1 MTLGSRGG
9 LYTVKH
15 RREPTASRGHACSR
29 ATGADARRQWRI
41 AADAAASAQDAG
53 RGSARGHAAHRH
65 EARRRARRVRHV
77 HGADRRQAG
86 AELPPPAGPARGPG
100 DHDDRRHGGRV
111 RSSSPP
117 GRLRGVGRGAVRL
130 LHARHPAV
138 RKIAARGKS
147 APDAPG
153 DPRGVG
159 GQPVPVHR
167 LHQNPGGGRARG
179 RPVAMKLVGR
189 PLPKV
194 DAATKV
200 TGRALYA
207 DDIVLPRTL
216 HCKIL
221 RSPHPHARILSID
234 TSGARRIPGVVAV
247 ITGTDLPIKF
257 GILPVT
263 QDERALEHEK
273 VRYVGDPIAAVA
285 ALEEEIAAA
294 ACDAIAV
301 EYEVLEP
308 VMTIDAALQKPKDE
322 PIQDYGG
329 PNNVHK
335 FVALE
340 FGDVDAGFGRAEVI
354 REDVFFFQ
362 GNTHLPMEQHSAI
375 ATYVDGKVTLWSST
389 QVVHYVHR
397 ALSKVLE
404 LPMHRI
410 RVIGPAHGGGFGG
423 KTDPFAHEIIVC
435 KLSMITGR
443 PVKCTLTR
451 EEVFYAHRG
460 RHPVLMWVRTGVT
473 RDGRITAMH
482 FRSALDGGA
491 YGSYGVAST
500 FYTGALQTVTYDIPA
515 YRFEGC
521 RVFTNKPPC
530 GPKRGHG
537 TPQPR
542 FAIELHLEKIA
553 HELGIDAVEMKR
565 RNFVKPMTR
574 TVNWLRVTSCG
585 LEECTRR
592 VMDASGFRRRER
604 RPGHGMGF
612 AISSYLSGAGTAI
625 YWNDM
630 PHSEVQ
636 IKVDRG
642 GVTTYCGAMD
652 IGQGSDSVL
661 AAVVAEELGL
671 QPRDIRLVTADTDT
685 TPIDLG
691 SYSSRVT
698 FMAGNAALEAAR
710 KMRALLVEAA
720 AGKMQSPPESVSVG
734 GGRIGDFSFEEA
746 SILAEAR
753 FGTLA
758 TAGSYTPPKIAGP
771 YKGSGVGPSPAYS
784 YSACVVELDADHRTG
799 LVNMNKVWIAHDV
812 GRAINPLL
820 VEGQVEGSVYMGL
833 GEALME
839 EQTFRKGLHKWPSML
854 EYKSPT
860 FLDMPDVKTFI
871 VETNDPEG
879 PYGAKEAGQGPLL
892 PVIPAVSAAVFDALG
907 VWIDEVPVTPE
918 KIVEALRR
926 KEKGEPPRYGPPGF
940 PDIPYPTTIKVE
952 PPPKELDRAAPASI

>member
-1 MTLGSRGG
+1 M
-9 LYTVKH
+9 
-15 RREPTASRGHACSR
+15 
-29 ATGADARRQWRI
+29 
-41 AADAAASAQDAG
+41 
-53 RGSARGHAAHRH
+53 
-65 EARRRARRVRHV
+65 RV
-77 HGADRRQAG
+77 
-86 AELPPPAGPARGPG
+86 
-100 DHDDRRHGGRV
+100 
-111 RSSSPP
+111 
-117 GRLRGVGRGAVRL
+117 VG
-130 LHARHPAV
+130 
-138 RKIAARGKS
+138 K
-147 APDAPG
+147 
-153 DPRGVG
+153 
-159 GQPVPVHR
+159 
-167 LHQNPGGGRARG
+167 
-179 RPVAMKLVGR
+179 

-194 DAATKV
+194 DAASKV
-200 TGRALYA
+200 TGRAVYA
-207 DDIVLPRTL
+207 DDMLPARTL
-216 HCKIL
+216 HCRIL
-221 RSPHPHARILSID
+221 RSPHPHARIHSID
-234 TSGARRIPGVVAV
+234 TSGAKRIPGVVAV
-247 ITGTDLPIKF
+247 ITGEDLPVKF

-285 ALEEEIAAA
+285 ATDEEIAAA
-294 ACDAIAV
+294 ACDAITV
-301 EYEVLEP
+301 DYEVLEP
-308 VMTIDAALQKPKDE
+308 VMSIEAALAPAKDE
-322 PIQDYGG
+322 RIQDYGG
-329 PNNVHK
+329 PNNIHK

-340 FGDVDAGFGRAEVI
+340 FGDVDGGFGRAAQI

-362 GNTHLPMEQHSAI
+362 GNTHLPMEQHSAV
-375 ATYVDGKVTLWSST
+375 ATYVDGRVTLWSST

-404 LPMHRI
+404 LPMNRI
-410 RVIGPAHGGGFGG
+410 RVIGAAHGGGFGG
-423 KTDPFAHEIIVC
+423 KTDPFAHEIIVA
-435 KLSMITGR
+435 KLAMLTGR

-473 RDGRITAMH
+473 ADGRITAMH

-500 FYTGALQTVTYDIPA
+500 FYTGALQPVTYDIPA

-542 FAIELHLEKIA
+542 FALELHLEKIA
-553 HELGIDAVEMKR
+553 HDLGMDPVDLKR
-565 RNFVKPMTR
+565 RNFVKPNTR

-585 LEECTRR
+585 LEECTDL
-592 VMDASGFRRRER
+592 VLGASRYRER
-604 RPGHGMGF
+604 ERHAGHGMGF

-642 GVTTYCGAMD
+642 GVTAYCGAMD

-661 AAVVAEELGL
+661 AAIVAEELGL
-671 QPRDIRLVTADTDT
+671 QAPDIRLVTADTDT

-710 KMRALLVEAA
+710 KMRALLVEAVEA
-720 AGKMQSPPESVSVG
+720 AGRNFDEVT
-734 GGRIGDFSFEEA
+734 FEEA
-746 SILAEAR
+746 SVLAEAR
-753 FGTLA
+753 FGTLT

-784 YSACVVELDADHRTG
+784 YSACVVDLDADRRTG
-799 LVNMNKVWIAHDV
+799 LVHVNKVWIAHDV

-839 EQTFRKGLHKWPSML
+839 EQVFRKGLHKWPSML

-860 FLDMPDVKTFI
+860 FLDTPEIETFI
-871 VETNDPEG
+871 VETVDREG

-892 PVIPAVSAAVFDALG
+892 PVPPAVCAAVHDALG
-907 VWIDEVPVTPE
+907 VWIDEIPVTPE
-918 KIVEALRR
+918 KVIEALRR
-926 KEKGEPPRYGPPGF
+926 KDKGEPPRYGPPRF
-940 PDIPYPTTIKVE
+940 PPIPYPTVIKVE
-952 PPPKELDRAAPASI
+952 PPPRDLDGRFAHQDGTF

>member
-1 MTLGSRGG
+1 VTKNGNGFS
-9 LYTVKH
+9 V
-15 RREPTASRGHACSR
+15 
-29 ATGADARRQWRI
+29 I
-41 AADAAASAQDAG
+41 
-53 RGSARGHAAHRH
+53 
-65 EARRRARRVRHV
+65 
-77 HGADRRQAG
+77 
-86 AELPPPAGPARGPG
+86 
-100 DHDDRRHGGRV
+100 
-111 RSSSPP
+111 
-117 GRLRGVGRGAVRL
+117 
-130 LHARHPAV
+130 
-138 RKIAARGKS
+138 GK
-147 APDAPG
+147 
-153 DPRGVG
+153 
-159 GQPVPVHR
+159 
-167 LHQNPGGGRARG
+167 
-179 RPVAMKLVGR
+179 
-189 PLPKV
+189 PLPKP
-194 DAATKV
+194 DAVSKV
-200 TGRALYA
+200 TGRAIYA
-207 DDIVLPRTL
+207 DDMLPPRTL
-216 HCKIL
+216 HCRIL
-221 RSPHPHARILSID
+221 RSPHPHARIVSID
-234 TSGARRIPGVVAV
+234 TSAARRMPGVQAV
-247 ITGTDLPIKF
+247 ITGADLPIKF

-285 ALEEEIAAA
+285 AVDEEIAAA
-294 ACDAIAV
+294 ACDAISV

-308 VMTIDAALQKPKDE
+308 VMSIDEALAETKDE
-322 PIQDYGG
+322 RIQDYGG
-329 PNNVHK
+329 PNNIHK
-335 FVALE
+335 LVALE
-340 FGDVDAGFGRAEVI
+340 FGDVDGGFARAEHI
-354 REDVFFFQ
+354 REDLFFFQ
-362 GNTHLPMEQHSAI
+362 GSTHLPMEQHSAV
-375 ATYVDGKVTLWSST
+375 ATFVDGRVTLWSST

-397 ALSKVLE
+397 ALAKVLE
-404 LPMHRI
+404 LPMNRI
-410 RVIGPAHGGGFGG
+410 RVIGATHGGGFGG

-435 KLSMITGR
+435 KLAMLTGR

-473 RDGRITAMH
+473 KEGLITAMH
-482 FRSALDGGA
+482 FRTALDGGA

-542 FAIELHLEKIA
+542 FALELHLEKIA
-553 HELGIDAVEMKR
+553 HDIGIDPVDLKQ

-585 LEECTRR
+585 LDECTER
-592 VMDASGFRRRER
+592 VMSASKYRQREKRR
-604 RPGHGMGF
+604 GHGMGF
-612 AISSYLSGAGTAI
+612 AISSYMSGAGTAI

-642 GVTTYCGAMD
+642 GVTAYCGAMD

-661 AAVVAEELGL
+661 AAIVAEELGI
-671 QPRDIRLVTADTDT
+671 QAADVRLVTADTDT

-698 FMAGNAALEAAR
+698 FMAGNAAIQAAR
-710 KMRALLVEAA
+710 KMRGMLVEAA
-720 AGKMQSPPESVSVG
+720 AAKMGSIADAVAVG
-734 GGRIGDFSFEEA
+734 AGRIGEFSFEEA

-753 FGTLA
+753 FGTL
-758 TAGSYTPPKIAGP
+758 TSAGSYTPPKIAGP

-784 YSACVVELDADHRTG
+784 FSACVVDLDADPRTG
-799 LVNMNKVWIAHDV
+799 LVHLNKVWIAHDV

-820 VEGQVEGSVYMGL
+820 VEGQVEGGVYMGL

-860 FLDMPDVKTFI
+860 FLDMPEVETFI
-871 VETNDPEG
+871 VETVDPEG

-892 PVIPAVSAAVFDALG
+892 PVPPAVSAAVFDALG
-907 VWIDEVPVTPE
+907 VWVDEVPVTPE

-926 KEKGEPPRYGPPGF
+926 KEKGEPARFGPSHF
-940 PDIPYPTTIKVE
+940 PAIPYPACIKVE

>member
-1 MTLGSRGG
+1 MPDFAVIG
-9 LYTVKH
+9 K
-15 RREPTASRGHACSR
+15 PFP
-29 ATGADARRQWRI
+29 
-41 AADAAASAQDAG
+41 
-53 RGSARGHAAHRH
+53 
-65 EARRRARRVRHV
+65 RV
-77 HGADRRQAG
+77 D
-86 AELPPPAGPARGPG
+86 
-100 DHDDRRHGGRV
+100 
-111 RSSSPP
+111 
-117 GRLRGVGRGAVRL
+117 GVA
-130 LHARHPAV
+130 
-138 RKIAARGKS
+138 
-147 APDAPG
+147 
-153 DPRGVG
+153 
-159 GQPVPVHR
+159 
-167 LHQNPGGGRARG
+167 
-179 RPVAMKLVGR
+179 
-189 PLPKV
+189 
-194 DAATKV
+194 KV
-200 TGRALYA
+200 TGQAVYA
-207 DDIVLPRTL
+207 DDMLLPRTL
-216 HCKIL
+216 HCRIL
-221 RSPHPHARILSID
+221 RSPHPHARIVSID
-234 TSGARRIPGVVAV
+234 TSAARRIAGVQAV
-247 ITGTDLPIKF
+247 ITGADLPVKF

-273 VRYVGDPIAAVA
+273 ARYVGDPIVAVA
-285 ALEEEIAAA
+285 ATEEEIAAA
-294 ACDAIAV
+294 ACDAVEV
-301 EYEVLEP
+301 EYELLEP
-308 VMTIDAALQKPKDE
+308 VMSIDAALGKPKDE
-322 PIQDYGG
+322 RIQEYGG
-329 PNNVHK
+329 PNNIHK
-335 FVALE
+335 LVALE
-340 FGDVDAGFGRAEVI
+340 FGDVEGGFGRADHI

-362 GNTHLPMEQHSAI
+362 GNTHLPMEQHSAV
-375 ATYVDGKVTLWSST
+375 ATFVDGKVTLWSST

-397 ALSKVLE
+397 ALAKVLE
-404 LPMHRI
+404 LPMSRV
-410 RVIGPAHGGGFGG
+410 RVIGAAHGGGFGG
-423 KTDPFAHEIIVC
+423 KTDPFAHEIVVA
-435 KLSMITGR
+435 KLAMITGR

-473 RDGRITAMH
+473 SDGLITAMH
-482 FRSALDGGA
+482 FRTALDGGA

-553 HELGIDAVEMKR
+553 HDLGVDPVDMKR
-565 RNFVKPMTR
+565 GNFVKPTTR

-585 LEECTRR
+585 LEECTAR
-592 VMDASGFRRRER
+592 VMEASGFRTRKRRS
-604 RPGHGMGF
+604 GHGMGF

-642 GVTTYCGAMD
+642 GVTAYCGAMD

-661 AAVVAEELGL
+661 ATIVAEELGL
-671 QPRDIRLVTADTDT
+671 QPADVRLVTADTDT
-685 TPIDLG
+685 TPIDIG

-710 KMRALLVEAA
+710 KMRALLVEAVEA
-720 AGKMQSPPESVSVG
+720 SGRKYDSV
-734 GGRIGDFSFEEA
+734 SFEEA
-746 SILAEAR
+746 SVLAEAR
-753 FGTLA
+753 FGTLT

-784 YSACVVELDADHRTG
+784 YSACVVDLDADARTG
-799 LVNMNKVWIAHDV
+799 LVHVNKIWIAHDV

-839 EQTFRKGLHKWPSML
+839 EQAFRKGLHKWPSML

-860 FLDMPDVKTFI
+860 VLDTPEIETFI

-879 PYGAKEAGQGPLL
+879 PYGVKEAGQGPLL
-892 PVIPAVSAAVFDALG
+892 PVPPAICSAVHDALG
-907 VWIDEVPVTPE
+907 VWIDEIPVTPE

-926 KEKGEPPRYGPPGF
+926 REKGEPARYGPARF
-940 PDIPYPTTIKVE
+940 PTIPYPPAIRVD
-952 PPPKELDRAAPASI
+952 PPPKDLDRAAAASI

>member
-1 MTLGSRGG
+1 MTDNHQYS
-9 LYTVKH
+9 V
-15 RREPTASRGHACSR
+15 
-29 ATGADARRQWRI
+29 I
-41 AADAAASAQDAG
+41 
-53 RGSARGHAAHRH
+53 
-65 EARRRARRVRHV
+65 
-77 HGADRRQAG
+77 
-86 AELPPPAGPARGPG
+86 
-100 DHDDRRHGGRV
+100 
-111 RSSSPP
+111 
-117 GRLRGVGRGAVRL
+117 
-130 LHARHPAV
+130 
-138 RKIAARGKS
+138 GK
-147 APDAPG
+147 
-153 DPRGVG
+153 
-159 GQPVPVHR
+159 
-167 LHQNPGGGRARG
+167 
-179 RPVAMKLVGR
+179 

-194 DAATKV
+194 DAVSRV
-200 TGRALYA
+200 TGQAVYA
-207 DDIVLPRTL
+207 DDMLPPRTL
-216 HCKIL
+216 HCRIL

-234 TSGARRIPGVVAV
+234 TSAARRMQGVQAV
-247 ITGTDLPIKF
+247 ITGADLPIKF

-263 QDERALEHEK
+263 QDERALELEK

-285 ALEEEIAAA
+285 ATDEEIAAA
-294 ACDAIAV
+294 ACDAIVV
-301 EYEVLEP
+301 EYEVLDP
-308 VMTIDAALQKPKDE
+308 VMSIDAALASPKDE
-322 PIQDYGG
+322 RIQDYGG
-329 PNNVHK
+329 PNNIHK
-335 FVALE
+335 LVALE
-340 FGDVDAGFGRAEVI
+340 FGDVDAGFARADHV

-375 ATYVDGKVTLWSST
+375 ATYVDGRVTLWSST

-397 ALSKVLE
+397 ALAKVLE
-404 LPMHRI
+404 LPMSRI
-410 RVIGPAHGGGFGG
+410 RVIGAAHGGGFGG
-423 KTDPFAHEIIVC
+423 KTDPFAHEIVVA
-435 KLSMITGR
+435 KLAMITGR

-482 FRSALDGGA
+482 FKSALDGGA

-553 HELGIDAVEMKR
+553 RDLGLDPVEMKR

-585 LEECTRR
+585 LEECTER
-592 VMDASGFRRRER
+592 VMQASGYRDRER
-604 RPGHGMGF
+604 RPGRGMGF

-642 GVTTYCGAMD
+642 GVTAFCGAMD

-671 QPRDIRLVTADTDT
+671 QPKDVRLVTADTDT

-710 KMRALLVEAA
+710 NMRALLVEAVA
-720 AGKMQSPPESVSVG
+720 AKMGRPAGEILVG
-734 GGRIGDFSFEEA
+734 QGRIGDLSFEEA
-746 SILAEAR
+746 SVLAEAR
-753 FGTLA
+753 FGTL
-758 TAGSYTPPKIAGP
+758 TSAGSYTPPKIAGP

-784 YSACVVELDADHRTG
+784 YSACVVDLQADARTG
-799 LVNMNKVWIAHDV
+799 LVKIDKVWIAHDV

-860 FLDMPDVKTFI
+860 FLDMPEVQTFI
-871 VETNDPEG
+871 VETVDPEG

-926 KEKGEPPRYGPPGF
+926 KNKGEPSRYGPPRF
-940 PDIPYPTTIKVE
+940 PDIPYPDTIKVE
-952 PPPKELDRAAPASI
+952 PPPKELDRDAAAPSI

>member
-1 MTLGSRGG
+1 M
-9 LYTVKH
+9 
-15 RREPTASRGHACSR
+15 
-29 ATGADARRQWRI
+29 
-41 AADAAASAQDAG
+41 
-53 RGSARGHAAHRH
+53 
-65 EARRRARRVRHV
+65 RV
-77 HGADRRQAG
+77 
-86 AELPPPAGPARGPG
+86 
-100 DHDDRRHGGRV
+100 
-111 RSSSPP
+111 
-117 GRLRGVGRGAVRL
+117 VG
-130 LHARHPAV
+130 
-138 RKIAARGKS
+138 
-147 APDAPG
+147 
-153 DPRGVG
+153 
-159 GQPVPVHR
+159 Q
-167 LHQNPGGGRARG
+167 
-179 RPVAMKLVGR
+179 

-194 DAATKV
+194 DAVSKV
-200 TGRALYA
+200 TGRAIYA
-207 DDIVLPRTL
+207 DDMLPPRTL
-216 HCKIL
+216 HCRIL

-234 TSGARRIPGVVAV
+234 TSAARRIPGVLAV

-285 ALEEEIAAA
+285 ATEEEIAAA
-294 ACDAIAV
+294 ACDAIKV
-301 EYEVLEP
+301 EYEVLDP
-308 VMTIDAALQKPKDE
+308 VMSIDAALQEPKDE
-322 PIQDYGG
+322 RIQDYGG
-329 PNNVHK
+329 PHNIHK
-335 FVALE
+335 LVALE
-340 FGDVDAGFGRAEVI
+340 FGDVEGGFARASHI

-362 GNTHLPMEQHSAI
+362 GNTHLPMEQHSAV
-375 ATYVDGKVTLWSST
+375 ATFVDGKVTLWSST

-397 ALSKVLE
+397 ALAKVLE
-404 LPMHRI
+404 LPMNRI
-410 RVIGPAHGGGFGG
+410 RVIGAAHGGGFGG
-423 KTDPFAHEIIVC
+423 KTDPFAHEIIVG
-435 KLSMITGR
+435 KLAMLTGR

-473 RDGRITAMH
+473 ADGHITAMH
-482 FRSALDGGA
+482 FKSALDGGA

-542 FAIELHLEKIA
+542 FALELHLEKIA
-553 HELGIDAVEMKR
+553 QDIGLDPVELKR
-565 RNFVKPMTR
+565 RNFVKPNTR

-585 LEECTRR
+585 LEECTDK
-592 VMDASGFRRRER
+592 VMRASRYHERQR

-642 GVTTYCGAMD
+642 GVTAFCGAMD

-661 AAVVAEELGL
+661 ATIVAEELGL
-671 QPRDIRLVTADTDT
+671 QPADVRLVTADTDT

-710 KMRALLVEAA
+710 KMRAMLVEAVEA
-720 AGKMQSPPESVSVG
+720 S
-734 GGRIGDFSFEEA
+734 GRKYDDVSFEEA
-746 SILAEAR
+746 SVLAETR
-753 FGTLA
+753 FGTLT

-784 YSACVVELDADHRTG
+784 YTACVVDLDADARTG
-799 LVNMNKVWIAHDV
+799 IARVNKIWIAHDV

-820 VEGQVEGSVYMGL
+820 VEGQIEGSVYMGL

-860 FLDMPDVKTFI
+860 FLDMPEVETFI
-871 VETNDPEG
+871 VETIDPEG

-892 PVIPAVSAAVFDALG
+892 PVPPAICSAVYDALG
-907 VWIDEVPVTPE
+907 VWIDEIPVTPE
-918 KIVEALRR
+918 KVVEALRR
-926 KEKGEPPRYGPPGF
+926 KEKGEPPRYGPPRF
-940 PDIPYPTTIKVE
+940 PSIPYPETIKVT
-952 PPPKELDRAAPASI
+952 PPGTDGRFAHQEGAC

>member
-1 MTLGSRGG
+1 MAAQGSTNGFS
-9 LYTVKH
+9 V
-15 RREPTASRGHACSR
+15 
-29 ATGADARRQWRI
+29 I
-41 AADAAASAQDAG
+41 
-53 RGSARGHAAHRH
+53 
-65 EARRRARRVRHV
+65 
-77 HGADRRQAG
+77 
-86 AELPPPAGPARGPG
+86 
-100 DHDDRRHGGRV
+100 
-111 RSSSPP
+111 
-117 GRLRGVGRGAVRL
+117 
-130 LHARHPAV
+130 
-138 RKIAARGKS
+138 GKS
-147 APDAPG
+147 LPKPDA
-153 DPRGVG
+153 VS
-159 GQPVPVHR
+159 
-167 LHQNPGGGRARG
+167 
-179 RPVAMKLVGR
+179 
-189 PLPKV
+189 
-194 DAATKV
+194 KV
-200 TGRALYA
+200 TGRAVYA
-207 DDIVLPRTL
+207 DDMLLPRTL
-216 HCKIL
+216 HCRIL
-221 RSPHPHARILSID
+221 RSPHPHARIVSID
-234 TSGARRIPGVVAV
+234 TSAARRMPGVVAV
-247 ITGTDLPIKF
+247 ITGADLPIKF

-285 ALEEEIAAA
+285 AVDEEIAAS
-294 ACDAIAV
+294 ACDAISV

-308 VMTIDAALQKPKDE
+308 VMSIDDALAETKDE
-322 PIQDYGG
+322 RIQDYGG
-329 PNNVHK
+329 PNNIHK
-335 FVALE
+335 LVALE
-340 FGDVDAGFGRAEVI
+340 FGDVDAGFAQADHV

-375 ATYVDGKVTLWSST
+375 ATYVDERVTLWSST

-397 ALSKVLE
+397 ALAKVLE
-404 LPMHRI
+404 LPMNRI
-410 RVIGPAHGGGFGG
+410 RVIGAAHGGGFGG

-435 KLSMITGR
+435 KLAMLTGR

-542 FAIELHLEKIA
+542 FALELHLEKIA
-553 HELGIDAVEMKR
+553 HDVGLDPVELKR

-585 LEECTRR
+585 LEECTER
-592 VMDASGFRRRER
+592 VINASGFLRREKK
-604 RPGHGMGF
+604 PGHGMGF
-612 AISSYLSGAGTAI
+612 AISRYLSGAGTAI

-642 GVTTYCGAMD
+642 GVTAYCGAMD
-652 IGQGSDSVL
+652 IGQGSDAVL
-661 AAVVAEELGL
+661 AAIVAEELGL
-671 QPRDIRLVTADTDT
+671 QPKDVRLVTADTDT

-698 FMAGNAALEAAR
+698 FMAGNAAIEAAR
-710 KMRALLVEAA
+710 KMRGMIVEAA
-720 AGKMQSPPESVSVG
+720 AAKMACSAEDVKVG

-746 SILAEAR
+746 SVLAEAR
-753 FGTLA
+753 FGMLNS
-758 TAGSYTPPKIAGP
+758 AGSYKPPKIAGP

-784 YSACVVELDADHRTG
+784 YSACVVDLDADARTG
-799 LVNMNKVWIAHDV
+799 LVHVNKVWIAHDV

-820 VEGQVEGSVYMGL
+820 VEGQVEGSIYMGL

-839 EQTFRKGLHKWPSML
+839 EQTFRNGVHKWPSML

-860 FLDMPDVKTFI
+860 FLDMPEVQTFI
-871 VETNDPEG
+871 VETIDPEG

-892 PVIPAVSAAVFDALG
+892 PVIPAVSSAVFDALG
-907 VWIDEVPVTPE
+907 VWVDEIPVTPE
-918 KIVEALRR
+918 KVIEALRR
-926 KEKGEPPRYGPPGF
+926 KGKGEPARFGPSHF
-940 PDIPYPTTIKVE
+940 PAIPYPPCIKVD
-952 PPPKELDRAAPASI
+952 PPAKEVEVGR

>member
-1 MTLGSRGG
+1 VMSIEDAL
-9 LYTVKH
+9 
-15 RREPTASRGHACSR
+15 EPA
-29 ATGADARRQWRI
+29 
-41 AADAAASAQDAG
+41 
-53 RGSARGHAAHRH
+53 
-65 EARRRARRVRHV
+65 
-77 HGADRRQAG
+77 
-86 AELPPPAGPARGPG
+86 
-100 DHDDRRHGGRV
+100 
-111 RSSSPP
+111 
-117 GRLRGVGRGAVRL
+117 
-130 LHARHPAV
+130 
-138 RKIAARGKS
+138 K
-147 APDAPG
+147 
-153 DPRGVG
+153 
-159 GQPVPVHR
+159 
-167 LHQNPGGGRARG
+167 
-179 RPVAMKLVGR
+179 
-189 PLPKV
+189 
-194 DAATKV
+194 
-200 TGRALYA
+200 
-207 DDIVLPRTL
+207 
-216 HCKIL
+216 
-221 RSPHPHARILSID
+221 
-234 TSGARRIPGVVAV
+234 
-247 ITGTDLPIKF
+247 
-257 GILPVT
+257 
-263 QDERALEHEK
+263 DER
-273 VRYVGDPIAAVA
+273 
-285 ALEEEIAAA
+285 
-294 ACDAIAV
+294 
-301 EYEVLEP
+301 
-308 VMTIDAALQKPKDE
+308 
-322 PIQDYGG
+322 IQEYGG
-329 PNNVHK
+329 PNNIHK
-335 FVALE
+335 LVALE
-340 FGDVDAGFGRAEVI
+340 FGDVDGGFARADHI

-375 ATYVDGKVTLWSST
+375 ATFVDGKVTLWSST

-410 RVIGPAHGGGFGG
+410 RVIGAAHGGGFGG

-435 KLSMITGR
+435 KLAMLTGR

-460 RHPVLMWVRTGVT
+460 RHPVLMWVRTGAT

-500 FYTGALQTVTYDIPA
+500 FYTGALQPVTYDLPA

-542 FAIELHLEKIA
+542 FALELHLDKVA
-553 HELGIDAVEMKR
+553 HDLGLDPVELKR

-585 LEECTRR
+585 LEECTAR
-592 VMDASGFRRRER
+592 VLEASGYKNRRREKGR
-604 RPGHGMGF
+604 GMGF
-612 AISSYLSGAGTAI
+612 AISTYLSGAGTAI

-642 GVTTYCGAMD
+642 GVTAFCGAMD

-661 AAVVAEELGL
+661 AAIVAEELGL
-671 QPRDIRLVTADTDT
+671 RPTDIRLVTADTDT

-710 KMRALLVEAA
+710 KMRAMLVEAVEA
-720 AGKMQSPPESVSVG
+720 S
-734 GGRIGDFSFEEA
+734 GRRFGDVTFEEA
-746 SILAEAR
+746 SVLAEAR
-753 FGTLA
+753 FGTLV

-784 YSACVVELDADHRTG
+784 YSACIVDLDADARTG
-799 LVNMNKVWIAHDV
+799 QVHVNKVWIAHDV

-839 EQTFRKGLHKWPSML
+839 EQEFRKGLHKWPSML

-860 FLDMPDVKTFI
+860 FLDMPEMETFI
-871 VETNDPEG
+871 VETVDPEG

-892 PVIPAVSAAVFDALG
+892 PVIPAVNAAVFDALG
-907 VWIDEVPVTPE
+907 VWIDETPVTPE

-926 KEKGEPPRYGPPGF
+926 KEKGEATRYGPAAF
-940 PDIPYPTTIKVE
+940 PAIPYPPAIKVE
-952 PPPKELDRAAPASI
+952 PPPKDLSVTPSAI

>member
-1 MTLGSRGG
+1 MSFS
-9 LYTVKH
+9 V
-15 RREPTASRGHACSR
+15 
-29 ATGADARRQWRI
+29 I
-41 AADAAASAQDAG
+41 
-53 RGSARGHAAHRH
+53 
-65 EARRRARRVRHV
+65 
-77 HGADRRQAG
+77 
-86 AELPPPAGPARGPG
+86 
-100 DHDDRRHGGRV
+100 
-111 RSSSPP
+111 
-117 GRLRGVGRGAVRL
+117 
-130 LHARHPAV
+130 
-138 RKIAARGKS
+138 GK
-147 APDAPG
+147 
-153 DPRGVG
+153 
-159 GQPVPVHR
+159 
-167 LHQNPGGGRARG
+167 
-179 RPVAMKLVGR
+179 

-194 DAATKV
+194 DAVSRV
-200 TGRALYA
+200 TGQAIYA
-207 DDIVLPRTL
+207 DDMLPPRTL
-216 HCKIL
+216 HCRML

-234 TSGARRIPGVVAV
+234 TSAARRIPGVVAV
-247 ITGTDLPIKF
+247 ITGADLPIKF

-285 ALEEEIAAA
+285 ATEEEIAAA

-301 EYEVLEP
+301 EFEVLDP
-308 VMTIDAALQKPKDE
+308 VMSIDAALASPKDE
-322 PIQDYGG
+322 RIQDYGG
-329 PNNVHK
+329 PNNIHK
-335 FVALE
+335 LVALE
-340 FGDVDAGFGRAEVI
+340 FGDVDGGFARADHV

-362 GNTHLPMEQHSAI
+362 GNTHLPMEQHSAV
-375 ATYVDGKVTLWSST
+375 ATYVDGRVTLWSST

-397 ALSKVLE
+397 ALAKVLE
-404 LPMHRI
+404 LPMNRV
-410 RVIGPAHGGGFGG
+410 RVIGAAHGGGFGG
-423 KTDPFAHEIIVC
+423 KTDPFAHEIVVA
-435 KLSMITGR
+435 KLAMMTGR

-473 RDGRITAMH
+473 KDGRITAMH
-482 FRSALDGGA
+482 FKSALDGGA

-553 HELGIDAVEMKR
+553 HDLGLDPVDMKR

-585 LEECTRR
+585 LEECTAR
-592 VMDASGFRRRER
+592 VMDASGFRTRDR

-642 GVTTYCGAMD
+642 GVTAYCGAMD

-671 QPRDIRLVTADTDT
+671 QPKDIRLVTADTDS

-720 AGKMQSPPESVSVG
+720 AAAAAAATGRPADSVSVG

-753 FGTLA
+753 FGTL
-758 TAGSYTPPKIAGP
+758 TSAGSYTPPKIAGP

-784 YSACVVELDADHRTG
+784 YSACVVDLDADSRTG
-799 LVNMNKVWIAHDV
+799 LVHINKVWIAHDV

-860 FLDMPDVKTFI
+860 FLDMPDVETFI

-926 KEKGEPPRYGPPGF
+926 QGKGEPPRYGPPGF
-940 PDIPYPTTIKVE
+940 PDIPYPACIKVE
-952 PPPKELDRAAPASI
+952 PPPKELDLAAPASI

>member
-1 MTLGSRGG
+1 VNGF
-9 LYTVKH
+9 
-15 RREPTASRGHACSR
+15 
-29 ATGADARRQWRI
+29 
-41 AADAAASAQDAG
+41 
-53 RGSARGHAAHRH
+53 
-65 EARRRARRVRHV
+65 RV
-77 HGADRRQAG
+77 
-86 AELPPPAGPARGPG
+86 
-100 DHDDRRHGGRV
+100 
-111 RSSSPP
+111 
-117 GRLRGVGRGAVRL
+117 VG
-130 LHARHPAV
+130 
-138 RKIAARGKS
+138 K
-147 APDAPG
+147 
-153 DPRGVG
+153 
-159 GQPVPVHR
+159 
-167 LHQNPGGGRARG
+167 
-179 RPVAMKLVGR
+179 

-194 DAATKV
+194 DAVSKV
-200 TGRALYA
+200 TGRAVYA
-207 DDIVLPRTL
+207 DDMLPARTL
-216 HCKIL
+216 HCRIL

-234 TSGARRIPGVVAV
+234 TSAARRIPGVIAV
-247 ITGTDLPIKF
+247 ITGADLPIKF

-273 VRYVGDPIAAVA
+273 ARYVGDPIAAVA
-285 ALEEEIAAA
+285 ATEEEIAAA

-308 VMTIDAALQKPKDE
+308 VMSIEAALVPSKDE
-322 PIQDYGG
+322 RIQDYGG
-329 PNNVHK
+329 PNNIHK
-335 FVALE
+335 LVALE
-340 FGDVDAGFGRAEVI
+340 FGDVDGGFARAEKV

-362 GNTHLPMEQHSAI
+362 GNTHLPMEQHSAV
-375 ATYVDGKVTLWSST
+375 ATYVDGRVTLWSST

-397 ALSKVLE
+397 ALAKVLE

-410 RVIGPAHGGGFGG
+410 RVIGAAHGGGFGG
-423 KTDPFAHEIIVC
+423 KTDPFAHEIIVA
-435 KLSMITGR
+435 KLAMVTGR

-451 EEVFYAHRG
+451 EEVFYTHRG
-460 RHPVLMWVRTGVT
+460 RHPVLMWVKTGVT
-473 RDGRITAMH
+473 ADGRITAMH

-542 FAIELHLEKIA
+542 FALELHLEKIA
-553 HELGIDAVEMKR
+553 HDLGIDPVDLKR
-565 RNFVKPMTR
+565 RNFVKPNTR

-585 LEECTRR
+585 LEECTDL
-592 VMDASGFRRRER
+592 VMKASRFRDRKKRE
-604 RPGHGMGF
+604 GHGMGF
-612 AISSYLSGAGTAI
+612 AIASYLSGAGTAI

-642 GVTTYCGAMD
+642 GVTAYCGAMD

-661 AAVVAEELGL
+661 AAIVAEELGL
-671 QPRDIRLVTADTDT
+671 KPAEIRLVTADTDT

-710 KMRALLVEAA
+710 KMRALLVEAVEA
-720 AGKMQSPPESVSVG
+720 AGRRFDDVP
-734 GGRIGDFSFEEA
+734 FEEA
-746 SILAEAR
+746 SVLAEAR

-784 YSACVVELDADHRTG
+784 YSACVVDLDADARTG
-799 LVNMNKVWIAHDV
+799 LVHVNRVWIAHDV

-839 EQTFRKGLHKWPSML
+839 EQVFRKGLHKWPSML

-860 FLDMPDVKTFI
+860 FLDSPEIETFI
-871 VETNDPEG
+871 VETVDREG

-892 PVIPAVSAAVFDALG
+892 PVPPAVCAAVHDALG
-907 VWIDEVPVTPE
+907 VWIDEIPVTPE
-918 KIVEALRR
+918 KVIEALRR
-926 KEKGEPPRYGPPGF
+926 KEKGEPARYGPARF
-940 PDIPYPTTIKVE
+940 PPIPYPPAIKVE
-952 PPPKELDRAAPASI
+952 PPPQDLG

>member
-1 MTLGSRGG
+1 M
-9 LYTVKH
+9 
-15 RREPTASRGHACSR
+15 
-29 ATGADARRQWRI
+29 
-41 AADAAASAQDAG
+41 
-53 RGSARGHAAHRH
+53 
-65 EARRRARRVRHV
+65 RV
-77 HGADRRQAG
+77 
-86 AELPPPAGPARGPG
+86 
-100 DHDDRRHGGRV
+100 
-111 RSSSPP
+111 
-117 GRLRGVGRGAVRL
+117 VG
-130 LHARHPAV
+130 
-138 RKIAARGKS
+138 K
-147 APDAPG
+147 
-153 DPRGVG
+153 
-159 GQPVPVHR
+159 
-167 LHQNPGGGRARG
+167 
-179 RPVAMKLVGR
+179 

-194 DAATKV
+194 DGAAKV
-200 TGRALYA
+200 TGRAVYA
-207 DDIVLPRTL
+207 DDMLPARTL

-234 TSGARRIPGVVAV
+234 TSAARRIPGVIAV
-247 ITGTDLPIKF
+247 ITGADLPIKF

-285 ALEEEIAAA
+285 ATEEEIAAA
-294 ACDAIAV
+294 ACDAIDV

-308 VMTIDAALQKPKDE
+308 VMSIEEALEAPKDE
-322 PIQDYGG
+322 CIQDYGG
-329 PNNVHK
+329 PNNIHK
-335 FVALE
+335 LVALE
-340 FGDVDAGFGRAEVI
+340 FGDVDGGLARADHI
-354 REDVFFFQ
+354 REDVFFYQ

-375 ATYVDGKVTLWSST
+375 ATCIDGKVTLWSST

-397 ALSKVLE
+397 ALAKVLE
-404 LPMHRI
+404 LPMNRI
-410 RVIGPAHGGGFGG
+410 RVIGAAHGGGFGG
-423 KTDPFAHEIIVC
+423 KTDPFAHDIIVS

-443 PVKCTLTR
+443 PVKCTLSR

-473 RDGRITAMH
+473 SDGRITAMH

-542 FAIELHLEKIA
+542 FALELHLEKIA
-553 HELGIDAVEMKR
+553 RDLDIEPVELKR
-565 RNFVKPMTR
+565 RNFVKPNTR

-585 LEECTRR
+585 LEECTDR
-592 VMDASGFRRRER
+592 VIDASRFHDRER

-642 GVTTYCGAMD
+642 GVTAYCGAMD

-661 AAVVAEELGL
+661 AAIVAEELGL
-671 QPRDIRLVTADTDT
+671 QPRDIRLVTADTDS

-710 KMRALLVEAA
+710 KMRAMLVEAVA
-720 AGKMQSPPESVSVG
+720 AKMGVEPAAVEVA
-734 GGRIGDFSFEEA
+734 GGRIGEHSFEEA
-746 SILAEAR
+746 SVLGEAR
-753 FGTLA
+753 FGTL
-758 TAGSYTPPKIAGP
+758 TSAGSYTPPKIAGP

-784 YSACVVELDADHRTG
+784 YSACVVDLDADPRTG
-799 LVNMNKVWIAHDV
+799 LIHVNKVWIAHDV

-860 FLDMPDVKTFI
+860 FLDIPEIETFI

-892 PVIPAVSAAVFDALG
+892 PVIPAVNAAVFDALG
-907 VWIDEVPVTPE
+907 VWIDETPVTPE
-918 KIVEALRR
+918 KVVEALRR
-926 KEKGEPPRYGPPGF
+926 QGRVGPKRF
-940 PDIPYPTTIKVE
+940 PDIPYPECIKVE
-952 PPPKELDRAAPASI
+952 PPPKELNASPAAI

>member
-1 MTLGSRGG
+1 MT
-9 LYTVKH
+9 
-15 RREPTASRGHACSR
+15 
-29 ATGADARRQWRI
+29 
-41 AADAAASAQDAG
+41 
-53 RGSARGHAAHRH
+53 
-65 EARRRARRVRHV
+65 
-77 HGADRRQAG
+77 ADRT
-86 AELPPPAGPARGPG
+86 L
-100 DHDDRRHGGRV
+100 DV
-111 RSSSPP
+111 
-117 GRLRGVGRGAVRL
+117 VG
-130 LHARHPAV
+130 
-138 RKIAARGKS
+138 K
-147 APDAPG
+147 
-153 DPRGVG
+153 
-159 GQPVPVHR
+159 
-167 LHQNPGGGRARG
+167 
-179 RPVAMKLVGR
+179 

-194 DAATKV
+194 DAAGKV
-200 TGRALYA
+200 TGRAVYA

-216 HCKIL
+216 HCRIL
-221 RSPHPHARILSID
+221 RSPHPHARIMSVD
-234 TSGARRIPGVVAV
+234 TSAARRIPGVQAV
-247 ITGTDLPIKF
+247 ITGADLPIKF

-285 ALEEEIAAA
+285 AVDEETAAA

-308 VMTIDAALQKPKDE
+308 VMSIEEALAPSKDE
-322 PIQDYGG
+322 RIQDYGG
-329 PNNVHK
+329 PNNIHK
-335 FVALE
+335 LVALE
-340 FGDVDAGFGRAEVI
+340 FGDVEGGFARAEHV

-375 ATYVDGKVTLWSST
+375 ATYADERVTLWSST

-397 ALSKVLE
+397 ALSRVLQ
-404 LPMHRI
+404 LPMNRI
-410 RVIGPAHGGGFGG
+410 RVIGAAHGGGFGG

-435 KLSMITGR
+435 KLAMLTGR

-460 RHPVLMWVRTGVT
+460 RHPVLMWVRSGVT

-482 FRSALDGGA
+482 FRTALDGGA

-500 FYTGALQTVTYDIPA
+500 FYTGVLQTVTYDIPA

-542 FAIELHLEKIA
+542 FALELHLDKIA
-553 HELGIDAVEMKR
+553 GDLGIDSVEMKR
-565 RNFVKPMTR
+565 LNFVKPMTR

-585 LEECTRR
+585 LEECTER
-592 VMDASGFRRRER
+592 VVKASGYHERAR

-612 AISSYLSGAGTAI
+612 AISTYLSGAGTAI

-642 GVTTYCGAMD
+642 GVTAYCGAMD

-661 AAVVAEELGL
+661 ATIVAEELGL

-698 FMAGNAALEAAR
+698 FMAGNAALDAAR
-710 KMRALLVEAA
+710 KMRGMLVDAVAA
-720 AGKMQSPPESVSVG
+720 KMGAGAETVTVG

-746 SILAEAR
+746 SVLAEAR
-753 FGTLA
+753 FGTL
-758 TAGSYTPPKIAGP
+758 TSAGSYTPPKIAGP
-771 YKGSGVGPSPAYS
+771 FKGSGVGPSPAYS
-784 YSACVVELDADHRTG
+784 YSAAVVDLDADPRTG
-799 LVNMNKVWIAHDV
+799 IVHVNKVWIAHDV
-812 GRAINPLL
+812 GRAINPLS
-820 VEGQVEGSVYMGL
+820 VQGQVEGSVYMGL

-860 FLDMPDVKTFI
+860 FLDVPEIETFI
-871 VETNDPEG
+871 VETIDPEG
-879 PYGAKEAGQGPLL
+879 PFGAKEAGQGPLL
-892 PVIPAVSAAVFDALG
+892 PVIPAVNAAVFDALG
-907 VWIDEVPVTPE
+907 VWVDETPVTPE
-918 KIVEALRR
+918 KVLEALRR
-926 KEKGEPPRYGPPGF
+926 QGKGEPGRFGPAAF
-940 PDIPYPTTIKVE
+940 PPIPYPPCIKVE
-952 PPPKELDRAAPASI
+952 PPPKDLDRAAAASI

>member
-1 MTLGSRGG
+1 M
-9 LYTVKH
+9 
-15 RREPTASRGHACSR
+15 
-29 ATGADARRQWRI
+29 
-41 AADAAASAQDAG
+41 
-53 RGSARGHAAHRH
+53 
-65 EARRRARRVRHV
+65 
-77 HGADRRQAG
+77 
-86 AELPPPAGPARGPG
+86 
-100 DHDDRRHGGRV
+100 
-111 RSSSPP
+111 
-117 GRLRGVGRGAVRL
+117 
-130 LHARHPAV
+130 
-138 RKIAARGKS
+138 
-147 APDAPG
+147 
-153 DPRGVG
+153 
-159 GQPVPVHR
+159 
-167 LHQNPGGGRARG
+167 
-179 RPVAMKLVGR
+179 
-189 PLPKV
+189 
-194 DAATKV
+194 
-200 TGRALYA
+200 
-207 DDIVLPRTL
+207 
-216 HCKIL
+216 
-221 RSPHPHARILSID
+221 
-234 TSGARRIPGVVAV
+234 PGVQAV
-247 ITGTDLPIKF
+247 ITGADLPIKF

-285 ALEEEIAAA
+285 AVEEEIAAA
-294 ACDAIAV
+294 ACDAISV

-308 VMTIDAALQKPKDE
+308 VMSIDEALAEAKGE
-322 PIQDYGG
+322 RIQDYGG
-329 PNNVHK
+329 PNNIHK
-335 FVALE
+335 LVALE
-340 FGDVDAGFGRAEVI
+340 FGDVEGGFEQAEHI

-375 ATYVDGKVTLWSST
+375 ATFVDGRVTLWSST

-397 ALSKVLE
+397 ALAKVLE
-404 LPMHRI
+404 LPMNRI
-410 RVIGPAHGGGFGG
+410 RVIGAAHGGGFGG

-435 KLSMITGR
+435 KLAMMTGR

-460 RHPVLMWVRTGVT
+460 RHPVLMWVRSGVT
-473 RDGRITAMH
+473 KDGRITAMH
-482 FRSALDGGA
+482 FKTALDGGA

-542 FAIELHLEKIA
+542 FALELHLEKIA
-553 HELGIDAVEMKR
+553 HDIGIDPVDLKQ

-585 LEECTRR
+585 LDECTER
-592 VMDASGFRRRER
+592 VISASGYRTRQKRR
-604 RPGHGMGF
+604 GTGMGF

-642 GVTTYCGAMD
+642 GVTAYCGAMD

-661 AAVVAEELGL
+661 AAIVAEELGI
-671 QPRDIRLVTADTDT
+671 QAAEVRLVTADTDT

-698 FMAGNAALEAAR
+698 FMAGNAALQAAR
-710 KMRALLVEAA
+710 KMRGMLVEAA
-720 AGKMQSPPESVSVG
+720 AAKMGCAADAVTVAA
-734 GGRIGDFSFEEA
+734 GRIGDFSFEEA

-753 FGTLA
+753 FGTL
-758 TAGSYTPPKIAGP
+758 TSAGSYTPPKIAGP

-784 YSACVVELDADHRTG
+784 YSACVVDLDAEPRTG
-799 LVNMNKVWIAHDV
+799 LVHLNKVWIAHDV

-839 EQTFRKGLHKWPSML
+839 EQAFRKGLHKWPSML

-860 FLDMPDVKTFI
+860 FLDMPEVETFI
-871 VETNDPEG
+871 VETIDPEG

-892 PVIPAVSAAVFDALG
+892 PVIPAVSSAVFDALG
-907 VWIDEVPVTPE
+907 VWIDEIPVTPE

-926 KEKGEPPRYGPPGF
+926 KEKGELGRYGPVRF
-940 PDIPYPTTIKVE
+940 PAIPYPACIKVE
-952 PPPKELDRAAPASI
+952 PPPKELNHASAASI

>member
-1 MTLGSRGG
+1 MK
-9 LYTVKH
+9 V
-15 RREPTASRGHACSR
+15 
-29 ATGADARRQWRI
+29 
-41 AADAAASAQDAG
+41 
-53 RGSARGHAAHRH
+53 
-65 EARRRARRVRHV
+65 
-77 HGADRRQAG
+77 
-86 AELPPPAGPARGPG
+86 
-100 DHDDRRHGGRV
+100 
-111 RSSSPP
+111 
-117 GRLRGVGRGAVRL
+117 VG
-130 LHARHPAV
+130 
-138 RKIAARGKS
+138 K
-147 APDAPG
+147 
-153 DPRGVG
+153 
-159 GQPVPVHR
+159 
-167 LHQNPGGGRARG
+167 
-179 RPVAMKLVGR
+179 

-207 DDIVLPRTL
+207 DDIALPRTL

-221 RSPHPHARILSID
+221 RSPHPHARIVSID
-234 TSGARRIPGVVAV
+234 TSAARRIPGVLAV
-247 ITGTDLPIKF
+247 ITGADLPIKF

-273 VRYVGDPIAAVA
+273 ARYVGDPIAAVA
-285 ALEEEIAAA
+285 ATEEEIAAA

-308 VMTIDAALQKPKDE
+308 VMSIEAALDPPRDE
-322 PIQDYGG
+322 RIQDYGG
-329 PNNVHK
+329 PHNIHK
-335 FVALE
+335 LVALE
-340 FGDVDAGFGRAEVI
+340 FGDVDGGFARADHI

-362 GNTHLPMEQHSAI
+362 GNTHLPMEQHSAV

-397 ALSKVLE
+397 ALARVLE

-410 RVIGPAHGGGFGG
+410 RVIGAAHGGGFGG

-435 KLSMITGR
+435 KLAMLTGR

-473 RDGRITAMH
+473 RDGDITAMH

-500 FYTGALQTVTYDIPA
+500 FYTGALQTVTYNIPA

-542 FAIELHLEKIA
+542 FAVELHLEKIA
-553 HELGIDAVEMKR
+553 HDLGLDPVALKR
-565 RNFVKPMTR
+565 RNFVKPNTR

-585 LEECTRR
+585 LDECAER
-592 VMDASGFRRRER
+592 VLTASRFHQRER
-604 RPGHGMGF
+604 RPGRGMGF

-642 GVTTYCGAMD
+642 GVTVYCGAMD

-661 AAVVAEELGL
+661 AAIVAEELAL
-671 QPRDIRLVTADTDT
+671 QPADIRLVTADTDT

-710 KMRALLVEAA
+710 KMRSMLVEAVEA
-720 AGKMQSPPESVSVG
+720 S
-734 GGRIGDFSFEEA
+734 GRRYEDVSFEDA
-746 SILAEAR
+746 SVLAEAR
-753 FGTLA
+753 FGTL
-758 TAGSYTPPKIAGP
+758 TSAGSYTPPKIAGP

-784 YSACVVELDADHRTG
+784 YSACVVDLDADTRTG
-799 LVNMNKVWIAHDV
+799 LVHVNKVWIAHDV

-860 FLDMPDVKTFI
+860 FLDMPQIETFI
-871 VETNDPEG
+871 VETIDPEG

-892 PVIPAVSAAVFDALG
+892 PIPPALCAAVHDALG

-918 KIVEALRR
+918 KVVEALRR
-926 KEKGEPPRYGPPGF
+926 KEKGEPARYGPIRF
-940 PDIPYPTTIKVE
+940 PSIPYPSAIKVDA
-952 PPPKELDRAAPASI
+952 PPPTS

>member
-1 MTLGSRGG
+1 M
-9 LYTVKH
+9 H
-15 RREPTASRGHACSR
+15 RVH
-29 ATGADARRQWRI
+29 
-41 AADAAASAQDAG
+41 QDPAG
-53 RGSARGHAAHRH
+53 RG
-65 EARRRARRVRHV
+65 
-77 HGADRRQAG
+77 
-86 AELPPPAGPARGPG
+86 
-100 DHDDRRHGGRV
+100 
-111 RSSSPP
+111 
-117 GRLRGVGRGAVRL
+117 
-130 LHARHPAV
+130 
-138 RKIAARGKS
+138 
-147 APDAPG
+147 
-153 DPRGVG
+153 
-159 GQPVPVHR
+159 
-167 LHQNPGGGRARG
+167 GGGGAI
-179 RPVAMKLVGR
+179 AMRFVGK

-194 DAATKV
+194 DAAAKV

-207 DDIVLPRTL
+207 DDIALPRTL

-221 RSPHPHARILSID
+221 RSPHPQAGIPSID
-234 TSGARRIPGVVAV
+234 TAAAKRIPGVLGV
-247 ITGTDLPIKF
+247 ITGLDLPIKF

-285 ALEEEIAAA
+285 ATEEEIAAA
-294 ACDAIAV
+294 ACDAIEV

-308 VMTIDAALQKPKDE
+308 VMSIEAALQTPKDE
-322 PIQDYGG
+322 RIQDYGG

-340 FGDVDAGFGRAEVI
+340 FGDVDGGFARADHI

-410 RVIGPAHGGGFGG
+410 RVIGAAHGGGFGG
-423 KTDPFAHEIIVC
+423 KTDPFAHEIVVA
-435 KLSMITGR
+435 KLAMVTGR

-473 RDGRITAMH
+473 KDGRITAMH

-530 GPKRGHG
+530 GPKRVHG

-553 HELGIDAVEMKR
+553 RDLGIDPVEIKR
-565 RNFVKPMTR
+565 ANFVKPMTR
-574 TVNWLRVTSCG
+574 TVNWMRVTSCG
-585 LEECTRR
+585 LEECTEL
-592 VMDASGFRRRER
+592 VMKASGYRERER
-604 RPGHGMGF
+604 RSGRGMGF

-642 GVTTYCGAMD
+642 GVTAYCGAMD

-671 QPRDIRLVTADTDT
+671 QPKDIRLVTADTDT

-710 KMRALLVEAA
+710 KMRAMLVEAVEA
-720 AGKMQSPPESVSVG
+720 NGRRFGEVTFAEGSV
-734 GGRIGDFSFEEA
+734 
-746 SILAEAR
+746 LAEAR
-753 FGTLA
+753 FGTVT

-784 YSACVVELDADHRTG
+784 YSACVVDLDADPRTG
-799 LVNMNKVWIAHDV
+799 LLHRNKVWIAPH
-812 GRAINPLL
+812 
-820 VEGQVEGSVYMGL
+820 
-833 GEALME
+833 
-839 EQTFRKGLHKWPSML
+839 
-854 EYKSPT
+854 
-860 FLDMPDVKTFI
+860 
-871 VETNDPEG
+871 
-879 PYGAKEAGQGPLL
+879 
-892 PVIPAVSAAVFDALG
+892 
-907 VWIDEVPVTPE
+907 
-918 KIVEALRR
+918 
-926 KEKGEPPRYGPPGF
+926 
-940 PDIPYPTTIKVE
+940 
-952 PPPKELDRAAPASI
+952 

>member
-1 MTLGSRGG
+1 MK
-9 LYTVKH
+9 V
-15 RREPTASRGHACSR
+15 
-29 ATGADARRQWRI
+29 
-41 AADAAASAQDAG
+41 
-53 RGSARGHAAHRH
+53 
-65 EARRRARRVRHV
+65 
-77 HGADRRQAG
+77 
-86 AELPPPAGPARGPG
+86 
-100 DHDDRRHGGRV
+100 
-111 RSSSPP
+111 
-117 GRLRGVGRGAVRL
+117 VG
-130 LHARHPAV
+130 
-138 RKIAARGKS
+138 K
-147 APDAPG
+147 
-153 DPRGVG
+153 
-159 GQPVPVHR
+159 
-167 LHQNPGGGRARG
+167 
-179 RPVAMKLVGR
+179 

-194 DAATKV
+194 DAAAKV
-200 TGRALYA
+200 TGRAVYA
-207 DDIVLPRTL
+207 DDMLPPRAL

-234 TSGARRIPGVVAV
+234 TSAARRIPGVLAV
-247 ITGTDLPIKF
+247 ITGADLPIKF

-285 ALEEEIAAA
+285 ATEEEIAAA

-308 VMTIDAALQKPKDE
+308 VMSIDAALQTPKDE
-322 PIQDYGG
+322 RIQDYGG

-335 FVALE
+335 LVALE
-340 FGDVDAGFGRAEVI
+340 FGDVEGGFARAAHI

-362 GNTHLPMEQHSAI
+362 GNTHLPMEQHSAV
-375 ATYVDGKVTLWSST
+375 ATYIDGRVTLWSST

-397 ALSKVLE
+397 ALAKVLE
-404 LPMHRI
+404 LPMNRI
-410 RVIGPAHGGGFGG
+410 RVIGAAHGGGFGG

-435 KLSMITGR
+435 KLAMLTGR

-460 RHPVLMWVRTGVT
+460 RHPVLMWVRSGVT
-473 RDGRITAMH
+473 RDGLITAMH

-500 FYTGALQTVTYDIPA
+500 FYTGALQTVTYAIPA

-553 HELGIDAVEMKR
+553 HDLGLDPVEVKR
-565 RNFVKPMTR
+565 RNFVQPNTR

-585 LEECTRR
+585 LEECTDR
-592 VMDASGFRRRER
+592 VIKASRFHER
-604 RPGHGMGF
+604 TARLGHGMGF

-642 GVTTYCGAMD
+642 GVTAYCGAMD

-661 AAVVAEELGL
+661 ATIVAEELGL
-671 QPRDIRLVTADTDT
+671 QPADIRLVTADTDT

-710 KMRALLVEAA
+710 KMRAMLVEAVEA
-720 AGKMQSPPESVSVG
+720 N
-734 GGRIGDFSFEEA
+734 GRKYEDVSFEEA
-746 SILAEAR
+746 SILGEAR
-753 FGTLA
+753 FGTL
-758 TAGSYTPPKIAGP
+758 TSAGSYTPPKLAGP

-784 YSACVVELDADHRTG
+784 YSACVVDLDADARTG
-799 LVNMNKVWIAHDV
+799 LIHVNKIWIAHDV

-839 EQTFRKGLHKWPSML
+839 EQAFRKGLHKWPSML

-860 FLDMPDVKTFI
+860 FLDMPEVETFI
-871 VETNDPEG
+871 VETVDREG

-892 PVIPAVSAAVFDALG
+892 PVPPAVCSAVHDALG
-907 VWIDEVPVTPE
+907 VWIDEIPVTPE
-918 KIVEALRR
+918 KVVEALRR
-926 KEKGEPPRYGPPGF
+926 KEKGEPARYGPLRF
-940 PDIPYPTTIKVE
+940 PSIPYPPTIKVE
-952 PPPKELDRAAPASI
+952 PPPKHAATAAV

>member
-1 MTLGSRGG
+1 MTFD
-9 LYTVKH
+9 V
-15 RREPTASRGHACSR
+15 
-29 ATGADARRQWRI
+29 
-41 AADAAASAQDAG
+41 
-53 RGSARGHAAHRH
+53 
-65 EARRRARRVRHV
+65 
-77 HGADRRQAG
+77 
-86 AELPPPAGPARGPG
+86 
-100 DHDDRRHGGRV
+100 
-111 RSSSPP
+111 
-117 GRLRGVGRGAVRL
+117 VG
-130 LHARHPAV
+130 
-138 RKIAARGKS
+138 K
-147 APDAPG
+147 
-153 DPRGVG
+153 
-159 GQPVPVHR
+159 
-167 LHQNPGGGRARG
+167 
-179 RPVAMKLVGR
+179 
-189 PLPKV
+189 PLQRV
-194 DAATKV
+194 DAVTKV
-200 TGRALYA
+200 TGRAIYA
-207 DDIVLPRTL
+207 DDMLPARTL
-216 HCKIL
+216 HCRIL
-221 RSPHPHARILSID
+221 RSPHPHARIVSID
-234 TSGARRIPGVVAV
+234 TSAARRLPGVLAV
-247 ITGTDLPIKF
+247 ITGVDLPIKF

-285 ALEEEIAAA
+285 ATDEEIAAA
-294 ACDAIAV
+294 ACDAISV
-301 EYEVLEP
+301 EYEVLDP
-308 VMTIDAALQKPKDE
+308 VMSIEEALEAPKDE
-322 PIQDYGG
+322 RIQDYGG
-329 PNNVHK
+329 PHNIHK
-335 FVALE
+335 LVALE
-340 FGDVDAGFGRAEVI
+340 FGDVEGGFARADHV

-375 ATYVDGKVTLWSST
+375 ATYVDGRVTLWSST

-404 LPMHRI
+404 LPMNRI
-410 RVIGPAHGGGFGG
+410 RVIGAAHGGGFGG
-423 KTDPFAHEIIVC
+423 KTDPFAHEIIVS
-435 KLSMITGR
+435 KLAMLTGR

-473 RDGRITAMH
+473 RDGLITAMH
-482 FRSALDGGA
+482 FRTALDGGA

-542 FAIELHLEKIA
+542 FALELHLEKIA
-553 HELGIDAVEMKR
+553 HDLGIDPVDLKR

-585 LEECTRR
+585 LDECTEK
-592 VMDASGFRRRER
+592 VMSASGFARRSRQ
-604 RPGHGMGF
+604 PGHGMGF

-636 IKVDRG
+636 VKVDRG
-642 GVTTYCGAMD
+642 GVTAYCGAMD

-661 AAVVAEELGL
+661 ATIVAEELGL
-671 QPRDIRLVTADTDT
+671 QPADVRLVTADTDT

-698 FMAGNAALEAAR
+698 FMAGNAAIEAAR
-710 KMRALLVEAA
+710 KMRAMLVEAVA
-720 AGKMQSPPESVSVG
+720 AKQACDESAIRVG
-734 GGRIGDFSFEEA
+734 GGRIGDVSFQEA
-746 SILAEAR
+746 SELAEAR
-753 FGTLA
+753 FGALTSG
-758 TAGSYTPPKIAGP
+758 GSYTPPKIAGP
-771 YKGSGVGPSPAYS
+771 FKGSGVGPSPAYS
-784 YSACVVELDADHRTG
+784 YSACVVDLDADARTG
-799 LVNMNKVWIAHDV
+799 LIHVNKIWIAHDV

-820 VEGQVEGSVYMGL
+820 VEGQVEGGVYMGL

-839 EQTFRKGLHKWPSML
+839 EQAFRKGLHKWPSML

-860 FLDMPDVKTFI
+860 FLDMPEVETFI
-871 VETNDPEG
+871 VETIDPEG

-892 PVIPAVSAAVFDALG
+892 PVPPAVCAAVYDALG

-926 KEKGEPPRYGPPGF
+926 KTKGEPARFGPARF
-940 PDIPYPTTIKVE
+940 PTIPYPPTIKVE
-952 PPPKELDRAAPASI
+952 PPPKNLDHAAASSI

>member
-1 MTLGSRGG
+1 MK
-9 LYTVKH
+9 V
-15 RREPTASRGHACSR
+15 
-29 ATGADARRQWRI
+29 
-41 AADAAASAQDAG
+41 
-53 RGSARGHAAHRH
+53 
-65 EARRRARRVRHV
+65 
-77 HGADRRQAG
+77 
-86 AELPPPAGPARGPG
+86 
-100 DHDDRRHGGRV
+100 
-111 RSSSPP
+111 
-117 GRLRGVGRGAVRL
+117 VG
-130 LHARHPAV
+130 
-138 RKIAARGKS
+138 K
-147 APDAPG
+147 
-153 DPRGVG
+153 
-159 GQPVPVHR
+159 
-167 LHQNPGGGRARG
+167 
-179 RPVAMKLVGR
+179 

-194 DAATKV
+194 DAVAKV
-200 TGRALYA
+200 TGRAVYT
-207 DDIVLPRTL
+207 DDMLLPRTL

-234 TSGARRIPGVVAV
+234 TSAARRIPGVLAV
-247 ITGTDLPIKF
+247 ITGADLPNKF

-285 ALEEEIAAA
+285 ATEEEIAAA
-294 ACDAIAV
+294 ACDAISV

-308 VMTIDAALQKPKDE
+308 VMSIDAALEPAKDE
-322 PIQDYGG
+322 RIQDYGG

-335 FVALE
+335 LVALE
-340 FGDVDAGFGRAEVI
+340 FGDVDGGFDRAKTT

-362 GNTHLPMEQHSAI
+362 GNTHLPMEQHSAVAI
-375 ATYVDGKVTLWSST
+375 YVDGKVTLWSST

-397 ALSKVLE
+397 ALAKVLE
-404 LPMHRI
+404 LPMNRI
-410 RVIGPAHGGGFGG
+410 RVIGAAHGGGFGG

-435 KLSMITGR
+435 KLAMLTGR

-460 RHPVLMWVRTGVT
+460 RHPVLMWVRTGV
-473 RDGRITAMH
+473 DGEGRITAMH
-482 FRSALDGGA
+482 FRTALDGGA

-542 FAIELHLEKIA
+542 FALELHLEKIA
-553 HELGIDAVEMKR
+553 HDIGLDPVELKR
-565 RNFVKPMTR
+565 RNFVQPNTR
-574 TVNWLRVTSCG
+574 TVNWLRITSCG
-585 LEECTRR
+585 LEECTDRVIEASRFHERNRR
-592 VMDASGFRRRER
+592 G
-604 RPGHGMGF
+604 GHGMGF
-612 AISSYLSGAGTAI
+612 AVSTYLSGAGTAI

-636 IKVDRG
+636 LKVDRG
-642 GVTTYCGAMD
+642 GVTAFCGAMD

-661 AAVVAEELGL
+661 ATIVAEELGL
-671 QPRDIRLVTADTDT
+671 QPSDVRLVTADTDT

-710 KMRALLVEAA
+710 KMRAMLVEAVEA
-720 AGKMQSPPESVSVG
+720 S
-734 GGRIGDFSFEEA
+734 GRRYDEVSFEEA
-746 SILAEAR
+746 SVLAEAR
-753 FGTLA
+753 FGTL
-758 TAGSYTPPKIAGP
+758 TSAGSYTPPRIAGP

-784 YSACVVELDADHRTG
+784 YSACVVDLDADARTG
-799 LVNMNKVWIAHDV
+799 LITVNKVWIAHDV

-860 FLDMPDVKTFI
+860 FLDMPEVETFI
-871 VETNDPEG
+871 VETVDPEG

-892 PVIPAVSAAVFDALG
+892 PVPPALCSAVHDALG
-907 VWIDEVPVTPE
+907 VWIDEIPVTPE
-918 KIVEALRR
+918 KVIEALRR
-926 KEKGEPPRYGPPGF
+926 KEKGEPARYGPPRF
-940 PDIPYPTTIKVE
+940 PAIPYPPTTKVE
-952 PPPKELDRAAPASI
+952 PPPKNLDGRFAHHEGTC

>member
-1 MTLGSRGG
+1 
-9 LYTVKH
+9 
-15 RREPTASRGHACSR
+15 
-29 ATGADARRQWRI
+29 
-41 AADAAASAQDAG
+41 
-53 RGSARGHAAHRH
+53 
-65 EARRRARRVRHV
+65 
-77 HGADRRQAG
+77 
-86 AELPPPAGPARGPG
+86 
-100 DHDDRRHGGRV
+100 
-111 RSSSPP
+111 
-117 GRLRGVGRGAVRL
+117 
-130 LHARHPAV
+130 
-138 RKIAARGKS
+138 
-147 APDAPG
+147 
-153 DPRGVG
+153 
-159 GQPVPVHR
+159 
-167 LHQNPGGGRARG
+167 
-179 RPVAMKLVGR
+179 MKLVGR

-247 ITGTDLPIKF
+247 ITGADLPIKF

-410 RVIGPAHGGGFGG
+410 RVIGAAHGGGFGG

-435 KLSMITGR
+435 KLAMMTGR

-473 RDGRITAMH
+473 HDGRITAMH

-500 FYTGALQTVTYDIPA
+500 FYTGALQPVTYDLPA

-542 FAIELHLEKIA
+542 FALELHLEKIA
-553 HELGIDAVEMKR
+553 HDIGLDPVELKQ
-565 RNFVKPMTR
+565 RNFVKPNTR

-585 LEECTRR
+585 LDECTER
-592 VMDASGFRRRER
+592 VIKASRFHDRKSRVGR
-604 RPGHGMGF
+604 GMGF

-642 GVTTYCGAMD
+642 GVTAYCGAMD

-661 AAVVAEELGL
+661 ATIIAEELGL
-671 QPRDIRLVTADTDT
+671 QPADIRLVTADTDT

-710 KMRALLVEAA
+710 KMRAMLVEAVQA
-720 AGKMQSPPESVSVG
+720 SGRGIDDVTFEQASV
-734 GGRIGDFSFEEA
+734 
-746 SILAEAR
+746 LAEAR
-753 FGTLA
+753 FGTL
-758 TAGSYTPPKIAGP
+758 TSAGSYTPPKIAGP

-784 YSACVVELDADHRTG
+784 YSACVVDLDADPRTG
-799 LVNMNKVWIAHDV
+799 LIHVNKVWIAHDV

-860 FLDMPDVKTFI
+860 FLDVPEIETFI
-871 VETNDPEG
+871 VETIDPEG

-892 PVIPAVSAAVFDALG
+892 PVPPALCSAVFDALG
-907 VWIDEVPVTPE
+907 VWIDEIPVTPE
-918 KIVEALRR
+918 KVLEALRR
-926 KEKGEPPRYGPPGF
+926 KEKGEPARYGPPLF
-940 PDIPYPTTIKVE
+940 PPIPYPPVIKVD
-952 PPPKELDRAAPASI
+952 PPNGEARAATAAI

>member
-1 MTLGSRGG
+1 M
-9 LYTVKH
+9 
-15 RREPTASRGHACSR
+15 
-29 ATGADARRQWRI
+29 
-41 AADAAASAQDAG
+41 
-53 RGSARGHAAHRH
+53 
-65 EARRRARRVRHV
+65 RV
-77 HGADRRQAG
+77 
-86 AELPPPAGPARGPG
+86 
-100 DHDDRRHGGRV
+100 
-111 RSSSPP
+111 
-117 GRLRGVGRGAVRL
+117 VG
-130 LHARHPAV
+130 
-138 RKIAARGKS
+138 K
-147 APDAPG
+147 
-153 DPRGVG
+153 
-159 GQPVPVHR
+159 
-167 LHQNPGGGRARG
+167 
-179 RPVAMKLVGR
+179 

-200 TGRALYA
+200 TGRAVYA
-207 DDIVLPRTL
+207 DDMLPARTA

-221 RSPHPHARILSID
+221 RSPHPHARILAID
-234 TSGARRIPGVVAV
+234 TSAARRIPGVLAV
-247 ITGTDLPIKF
+247 ITGEDLPIKF

-263 QDERALEHEK
+263 QDERALEHVK

-285 ALEEEIAAA
+285 AIEEEIAAA
-294 ACDAIAV
+294 ACDAIKV
-301 EYEVLEP
+301 EYDVLEP
-308 VMTIDAALQKPKDE
+308 VMSISAALEPAQDE
-322 PIQDYGG
+322 RIQDYGG
-329 PNNVHK
+329 PNNIHK

-340 FGDVDAGFGRAEVI
+340 FGDVDGGFARASHV

-397 ALSKVLE
+397 ALAKVLE

-410 RVIGPAHGGGFGG
+410 RVIGAAHGGGFGG
-423 KTDPFAHEIIVC
+423 KTDPFAHEIIVA
-435 KLSMITGR
+435 KLAMITGR

-473 RDGRITAMH
+473 DDGRITAMH

-515 YRFEGC
+515 YLFEGC

-542 FAIELHLEKIA
+542 FAIEVHLEKIA
-553 HELGIDAVEMKR
+553 HDLGLDPVELKR
-565 RNFVKPMTR
+565 RNFVRPFTH

-585 LEECTRR
+585 LEECTEK
-592 VMDASGFRRRER
+592 VVAASHFRERQR

-642 GVTTYCGAMD
+642 GVTVFCGAMD

-661 AAVVAEELGL
+661 ATIVAEELGL
-671 QPRDIRLVTADTDT
+671 EPSEIRLVTADTDT

-710 KMRALLVEAA
+710 KMRAMLVEAVE
-720 AGKMQSPPESVSVG
+720 AGGNKYEDVT
-734 GGRIGDFSFEEA
+734 FEEA
-746 SILAEAR
+746 SVLAEAR
-753 FGTLA
+753 FGTL
-758 TAGSYTPPKIAGP
+758 TSAGSYTPPKIAGP

-784 YSACVVELDADHRTG
+784 YSACVVDLDADARTG
-799 LVNMNKVWIAHDV
+799 LIRVNKVWIAHDV

-860 FLDMPDVKTFI
+860 FLDMPEVETFI
-871 VETNDPEG
+871 VETVDPEG

-892 PVIPAVSAAVFDALG
+892 PVPPALCAAVYDALG
-907 VWIDEVPVTPE
+907 VWIDEIPITPE
-918 KIVEALRR
+918 KVLEALRR
-926 KEKGEPPRYGPPGF
+926 KEKGELPRYGPPVF
-940 PDIPYPTTIKVE
+940 PTIPYPPAIKVQ
-952 PPPKELDRAAPASI
+952 PPPENAATPAP

>member
-1 MTLGSRGG
+1 
-9 LYTVKH
+9 
-15 RREPTASRGHACSR
+15 
-29 ATGADARRQWRI
+29 
-41 AADAAASAQDAG
+41 
-53 RGSARGHAAHRH
+53 
-65 EARRRARRVRHV
+65 
-77 HGADRRQAG
+77 
-86 AELPPPAGPARGPG
+86 
-100 DHDDRRHGGRV
+100 
-111 RSSSPP
+111 
-117 GRLRGVGRGAVRL
+117 
-130 LHARHPAV
+130 
-138 RKIAARGKS
+138 
-147 APDAPG
+147 
-153 DPRGVG
+153 
-159 GQPVPVHR
+159 
-167 LHQNPGGGRARG
+167 
-179 RPVAMKLVGR
+179 MKLVGR

-234 TSGARRIPGVVAV
+234 PSAARRMPGVLAV
-247 ITGTDLPIKF
+247 ITGSDLPVKF

-285 ALEEEIAAA
+285 ATEEEIAAA

-301 EYEVLEP
+301 DYEVLEP
-308 VMTIDAALQKPKDE
+308 VMSVEAALEAPKDE
-322 PIQDYGG
+322 RIQDYGG
-329 PNNVHK
+329 PHNIHK
-335 FVALE
+335 LVALE
-340 FGDVDAGFGRAEVI
+340 FGDVDGAFSRAEHV
-354 REDVFFFQ
+354 REDVFFYQ
-362 GNTHLPMEQHSAI
+362 GNTHLPMEQHSAV
-375 ATYVDGKVTLWSST
+375 AVYVDGRVTLWSST

-410 RVIGPAHGGGFGG
+410 RVIGAAHGGGFGG
-423 KTDPFAHEIIVC
+423 KTDPFAHEIIVA
-435 KLSMITGR
+435 KLAMLTGR

-473 RDGRITAMH
+473 KDGRITAMH
-482 FRSALDGGA
+482 FRTALDGGA

-542 FAIELHLEKIA
+542 FALELHLDKIA
-553 HELGIDAVEMKR
+553 HDLGIDPPDLKR
-565 RNFVKPMTR
+565 RNFVQPNTR

-585 LEECTRR
+585 LEECADR
-592 VMDASGFRRRER
+592 VLKASAYQQRKRS
-604 RPGHGMGF
+604 PGRGMGF

-642 GVTTYCGAMD
+642 GVTAFCGAME

-661 AAVVAEELGL
+661 ATIVAEELGL
-671 QPRDIRLVTADTDT
+671 EPSDVRLVTADTDT

-710 KMRALLVEAA
+710 KMRAMLVEAVA
-720 AGKMQSPPESVSVG
+720 AKMGIEPAAVEVG
-734 GGRIGDFSFEEA
+734 GGRIGEHSFEEA
-746 SILAEAR
+746 SVLGEAR
-753 FGTLA
+753 FGTL
-758 TAGSYTPPKIAGP
+758 TSAGSYTPPKIAGP

-784 YSACVVELDADHRTG
+784 YSACVVDLDADARTG
-799 LVNMNKVWIAHDV
+799 LIQVNKVWIAHDV

-839 EQTFRKGLHKWPSML
+839 EQVFRKGLHKWPSML

-860 FLDMPDVKTFI
+860 FLDMPEVKTFI
-871 VETNDPEG
+871 VETDDPEG

-892 PVIPAVSAAVFDALG
+892 PVPPAVSAAVFDALG
-907 VWIDEVPVTPE
+907 VWIDEIPVTPE
-918 KIVEALRR
+918 KVIEALRR
-926 KEKGEPPRYGPPGF
+926 KQKGEPPRYGPPRF
-940 PDIPYPTTIKVE
+940 PSIPYPEPIKVE
-952 PPPKELDRAAPASI
+952 PPPKDFDGRVAHPEGTY

>member
-1 MTLGSRGG
+1 M
-9 LYTVKH
+9 
-15 RREPTASRGHACSR
+15 
-29 ATGADARRQWRI
+29 
-41 AADAAASAQDAG
+41 
-53 RGSARGHAAHRH
+53 
-65 EARRRARRVRHV
+65 RV
-77 HGADRRQAG
+77 
-86 AELPPPAGPARGPG
+86 
-100 DHDDRRHGGRV
+100 
-111 RSSSPP
+111 
-117 GRLRGVGRGAVRL
+117 VG
-130 LHARHPAV
+130 
-138 RKIAARGKS
+138 K
-147 APDAPG
+147 
-153 DPRGVG
+153 
-159 GQPVPVHR
+159 
-167 LHQNPGGGRARG
+167 
-179 RPVAMKLVGR
+179 

-194 DAATKV
+194 DAAAKV
-200 TGRALYA
+200 TGQAMYA
-207 DDIVLPRTL
+207 DDMLPARTL
-216 HCKIL
+216 HCRIL
-221 RSPHPHARILSID
+221 RSPHPHARIVSID
-234 TSGARRIPGVVAV
+234 TSAARRIPGVQAV
-247 ITGTDLPIKF
+247 ITGADLPVKF

-285 ALEEEIAAA
+285 ATEEEIAAA
-294 ACDAIAV
+294 ACDAIEV

-308 VMTIDAALQKPKDE
+308 VMSIDAALAPSKDE
-322 PIQDYGG
+322 RIQDYGG

-340 FGDVDAGFGRAEVI
+340 FGDVEGGFARARHV
-354 REDVFFFQ
+354 REDVFFYQ

-375 ATYVDGKVTLWSST
+375 ATYIDGKVTLWSST

-410 RVIGPAHGGGFGG
+410 RVIGAAHGGGFGG

-435 KLSMITGR
+435 KLAMLTGR

-460 RHPVLMWVRTGVT
+460 RHPVLMWVRTGVDG
-473 RDGRITAMH
+473 DGRITAMH
-482 FRSALDGGA
+482 FRTALDGGA

-542 FAIELHLEKIA
+542 FALELHLEKIA
-553 HELGIDAVEMKR
+553 RDMGIGPVELKR
-565 RNFVKPMTR
+565 RNFVKPNTR

-585 LEECTRR
+585 LDECTQL
-592 VMDASGFRRRER
+592 VLDASDFENRER
-604 RPGHGMGF
+604 RAGHGIGF
-612 AISSYLSGAGTAI
+612 AVSTYLSGAGTAI

-642 GVTTYCGAMD
+642 GVTVFCGAMD

-661 AAVVAEELGL
+661 ATIVAEVLGL
-671 QPRDIRLVTADTDT
+671 NPADVRLVTADTDT

-710 KMRALLVEAA
+710 KMRALLDEAVEAA
-720 AGKMQSPPESVSVG
+720 GKRFE
-734 GGRIGDFSFEEA
+734 DLTFEEA
-746 SILAEAR
+746 SVLGEAR
-753 FGTLA
+753 FGALT

-784 YSACVVELDADHRTG
+784 YSACVVDLDADVRTG
-799 LVNMNKVWIAHDV
+799 LVTVNKVWIAHDV

-839 EQTFRKGLHKWPSML
+839 EQVFRKGLHKWPSML

-860 FLDMPDVKTFI
+860 FLDMPDVETFI
-871 VETNDPEG
+871 VETVDKEG
-879 PYGAKEAGQGPLL
+879 PFGAKEAGQGPLL
-892 PVIPAVSAAVFDALG
+892 PVPPALCAAIYDALG
-907 VWIDEVPVTPE
+907 VWIDEIPVTPE
-918 KIVEALRR
+918 KIVEAMRR
-926 KEKGEPPRYGPPGF
+926 KGKGEDARYGPQRF
-940 PDIPYPTTIKVE
+940 PEIPYPPTIKVE
-952 PPPKELDRAAPASI
+952 PPPERA

>member
-1 MTLGSRGG
+1 VSEPPHPALRADLPGERGG
-9 LYTVKH
+9 AFSV
-15 RREPTASRGHACSR
+15 
-29 ATGADARRQWRI
+29 
-41 AADAAASAQDAG
+41 
-53 RGSARGHAAHRH
+53 
-65 EARRRARRVRHV
+65 
-77 HGADRRQAG
+77 
-86 AELPPPAGPARGPG
+86 
-100 DHDDRRHGGRV
+100 
-111 RSSSPP
+111 
-117 GRLRGVGRGAVRL
+117 VG
-130 LHARHPAV
+130 
-138 RKIAARGKS
+138 K
-147 APDAPG
+147 
-153 DPRGVG
+153 
-159 GQPVPVHR
+159 
-167 LHQNPGGGRARG
+167 
-179 RPVAMKLVGR
+179 
-189 PLPKV
+189 PLQRV
-194 DAATKV
+194 DAVTKV
-200 TGRALYA
+200 TGRAIYA
-207 DDIVLPRTL
+207 DDMLPARTL
-216 HCKIL
+216 HCRIL

-234 TSGARRIPGVVAV
+234 TSAARRIPGVQSV
-247 ITGTDLPIKF
+247 ITGADLPIKF

-285 ALEEEIAAA
+285 ATDEEIAAA
-294 ACDAIAV
+294 ACDAIDV
-301 EYEVLEP
+301 QYEVLEP
-308 VMTIDAALQKPKDE
+308 VMSIDEALVAPKDE
-322 PIQDYGG
+322 RIQDYGG
-329 PNNVHK
+329 PHNIHK
-335 FVALE
+335 LVALE
-340 FGDVDAGFGRAEVI
+340 FGDVEAGFARAEHV
-354 REDVFFFQ
+354 REDIFFFQ

-375 ATYVDGKVTLWSST
+375 ATYIDGRVTLWSST

-397 ALSKVLE
+397 ALSRVLE
-404 LPMHRI
+404 LPMSRI
-410 RVIGPAHGGGFGG
+410 RVIGAAHGGGFGG

-435 KLSMITGR
+435 KLAMLTGR

-473 RDGRITAMH
+473 GDGLITAMH
-482 FRSALDGGA
+482 FRTALDGGG

-500 FYTGALQTVTYDIPA
+500 FYTGALQTVTYNIPA

-542 FAIELHLEKIA
+542 FALELHLEKIA
-553 HELGIDAVEMKR
+553 HDLGIDPADLKQ

-585 LEECTRR
+585 LDECTER
-592 VMDASGFRRRER
+592 VLQASGYPSRER

-636 IKVDRG
+636 VKVDRG
-642 GVTTYCGAMD
+642 GVTVYCGAMD

-661 AAVVAEELGL
+661 ATIAAEELGL
-671 QPRDIRLVTADTDT
+671 RPADIRLVTADTDT

-698 FMAGNAALEAAR
+698 FMAGNAAIEAAR
-710 KMRALLVEAA
+710 KMRAMLVEAVA
-720 AGKMQSPPESVSVG
+720 AKMQREASAIEVS
-734 GGRIGDFSFEEA
+734 GGRIGDFSFEQATE
-746 SILAEAR
+746 LAETR
-753 FGTLA
+753 FGTL
-758 TAGSYTPPKIAGP
+758 TSAGSYTPPKIAGP

-784 YSACVVELDADHRTG
+784 YSACVVDLDADSRTG
-799 LVNMNKVWIAHDV
+799 LVNVNKIWIAHDV

-839 EQTFRKGLHKWPSML
+839 EQAFRKGLHKWPSML

-860 FLDMPDVKTFI
+860 FLDMPEVETFI
-871 VETNDPEG
+871 VETVDPEG

-892 PVIPAVSAAVFDALG
+892 PVPPALCSAVYDALG

-926 KEKGEPPRYGPPGF
+926 KAKGEPGRYGPMRF
-940 PDIPYPTTIKVE
+940 PDIPYPTTIKVD
-952 PPPKELDRAAPASI
+952 PPPREMDRAAAASI

>member
-1 MTLGSRGG
+1 M
-9 LYTVKH
+9 
-15 RREPTASRGHACSR
+15 
-29 ATGADARRQWRI
+29 
-41 AADAAASAQDAG
+41 
-53 RGSARGHAAHRH
+53 
-65 EARRRARRVRHV
+65 RV
-77 HGADRRQAG
+77 
-86 AELPPPAGPARGPG
+86 
-100 DHDDRRHGGRV
+100 
-111 RSSSPP
+111 
-117 GRLRGVGRGAVRL
+117 VG
-130 LHARHPAV
+130 
-138 RKIAARGKS
+138 
-147 APDAPG
+147 
-153 DPRGVG
+153 
-159 GQPVPVHR
+159 Q
-167 LHQNPGGGRARG
+167 
-179 RPVAMKLVGR
+179 

-194 DAATKV
+194 DAVSKV
-200 TGRALYA
+200 TGRAIYA
-207 DDIVLPRTL
+207 DDMLPPRTL
-216 HCKIL
+216 HCRIL

-234 TSGARRIPGVVAV
+234 TSAARRIPGVLAV

-285 ALEEEIAAA
+285 ATEEEIAAA
-294 ACDAIAV
+294 ACDAIKV
-301 EYEVLEP
+301 EYEVLDP
-308 VMTIDAALQKPKDE
+308 VMSIDAALQEPKDE
-322 PIQDYGG
+322 RIQDYGG
-329 PNNVHK
+329 PHNIHK
-335 FVALE
+335 LVALE
-340 FGDVDAGFGRAEVI
+340 FGDVEGGFARASHI

-362 GNTHLPMEQHSAI
+362 GNTHLPMEQHSAV
-375 ATYVDGKVTLWSST
+375 ATFVDGKVTLWSST

-397 ALSKVLE
+397 ALAKVLE
-404 LPMHRI
+404 LPMNRI
-410 RVIGPAHGGGFGG
+410 RVIGAAHGGGFGG
-423 KTDPFAHEIIVC
+423 KTDPFAHEIIVG
-435 KLSMITGR
+435 KLAMLTGR

-473 RDGRITAMH
+473 ADGHITAMH
-482 FRSALDGGA
+482 FKSALDGGA

-542 FAIELHLEKIA
+542 FALELHLEKIA
-553 HELGIDAVEMKR
+553 QDIGLDPVELKR
-565 RNFVKPMTR
+565 RNFVKPNTR

-585 LEECTRR
+585 LEECTDK
-592 VMDASGFRRRER
+592 VMRASRYHER
-604 RPGHGMGF
+604 QMRPGHGMGF

-642 GVTTYCGAMD
+642 GVTAFCGAMD

-661 AAVVAEELGL
+661 ATIVAEELGL
-671 QPRDIRLVTADTDT
+671 QPADVRLVTADTDT

-710 KMRALLVEAA
+710 KMRALLVEAVEA
-720 AGKMQSPPESVSVG
+720 S
-734 GGRIGDFSFEEA
+734 GRKYDDVSFEEA
-746 SILAEAR
+746 SVLAETR
-753 FGTLA
+753 FGTLT

-784 YSACVVELDADHRTG
+784 YTACVVDLDADARTG
-799 LVNMNKVWIAHDV
+799 IARVNKIWIAHDV

-820 VEGQVEGSVYMGL
+820 VEGQIEGSVYMGL

-860 FLDMPDVKTFI
+860 FLDMPEVETFI
-871 VETNDPEG
+871 VETIDPEG

-892 PVIPAVSAAVFDALG
+892 PVPPAICSAVYDALG
-907 VWIDEVPVTPE
+907 VWIDEIPVTPE
-918 KIVEALRR
+918 KVVEALRR
-926 KEKGEPPRYGPPGF
+926 KEKGEPPRYGPPRF
-940 PDIPYPTTIKVE
+940 PSIPYPETIKVT
-952 PPPKELDRAAPASI
+952 PPGTDGRFAHQEGAC

>member
-1 MTLGSRGG
+1 M
-9 LYTVKH
+9 
-15 RREPTASRGHACSR
+15 
-29 ATGADARRQWRI
+29 
-41 AADAAASAQDAG
+41 
-53 RGSARGHAAHRH
+53 
-65 EARRRARRVRHV
+65 RV
-77 HGADRRQAG
+77 
-86 AELPPPAGPARGPG
+86 
-100 DHDDRRHGGRV
+100 
-111 RSSSPP
+111 
-117 GRLRGVGRGAVRL
+117 VGKR
-130 LHARHPAV
+130 
-138 RKIAARGKS
+138 
-147 APDAPG
+147 
-153 DPRGVG
+153 
-159 GQPVPVHR
+159 
-167 LHQNPGGGRARG
+167 
-179 RPVAMKLVGR
+179 
-189 PLPKV
+189 LPKV
-194 DAATKV
+194 DAAPKV
-200 TGRALYA
+200 TGRAVYA
-207 DDIVLPRTL
+207 DDMLPARTL

-234 TSGARRIPGVVAV
+234 TSAARRMPGVLAV
-247 ITGTDLPIKF
+247 ITGADLPIKF

-285 ALEEEIAAA
+285 ATEEEIAAA
-294 ACDAIAV
+294 ACDAIEV

-308 VMTIDAALQKPKDE
+308 VMSIDAALEPPKDE
-322 PIQDYGG
+322 RIQDYGG
-329 PNNVHK
+329 PNNIHK
-335 FVALE
+335 FVTLE
-340 FGDVDAGFGRAEVI
+340 FGDVDGGFTRAARI

-362 GNTHLPMEQHSAI
+362 GSTHLPMEQHSAI
-375 ATYVDGKVTLWSST
+375 ATCVDGKVTLWSST

-397 ALSKVLE
+397 ALAKVLE
-404 LPMHRI
+404 LPMSRI
-410 RVIGPAHGGGFGG
+410 RVIGAAHGGGFGG
-423 KTDPFAHEIIVC
+423 KTDPFAHEIIVA
-435 KLSMITGR
+435 KLAMLTGR

-473 RDGRITAMH
+473 EDGRITAMH

-542 FAIELHLEKIA
+542 FAIELHLDKIA
-553 HELGIDAVEMKR
+553 DELGMDAVELKR
-565 RNFVKPMTR
+565 RNFVRPNTR

-585 LEECTRR
+585 LEECTER
-592 VMDASGFRRRER
+592 VLHASRFHERRRQ
-604 RPGHGMGF
+604 PGHGMGF

-636 IKVDRG
+636 LKVDRG
-642 GVTTYCGAMD
+642 GVTAYCGAMD

-661 AAVVAEELGL
+661 AAIVAEELGL
-671 QPRDIRLVTADTDT
+671 EPSEVRLVTADTDT

-710 KMRALLVEAA
+710 KMRALLAEAVEA
-720 AGKMQSPPESVSVG
+720 S
-734 GGRIGDFSFEEA
+734 GRRLEEVTFEEA
-746 SILAEAR
+746 SVLGEAR
-753 FGTLA
+753 FGTLT

-784 YSACVVELDADHRTG
+784 YSACVVDLDVDDRTG
-799 LVNMNKVWIAHDV
+799 LVQVNKVWIAHDV

-860 FLDMPDVKTFI
+860 FLDMPDVETFI
-871 VETNDPEG
+871 VETIDPEG

-892 PVIPAVSAAVFDALG
+892 PVPPAVCSAVHDALG
-907 VWIDEVPVTPE
+907 IWVDEIPVTPE
-918 KIVEALRR
+918 KVVEALRR
-926 KEKGEPPRYGPPGF
+926 KQKGEVPRYGPPTF
-940 PDIPYPTTIKVE
+940 PAIPYPPTIKVE
-952 PPPKELDRAAPASI
+952 PPPKNAATAAT